1 MKAVGKTCLL
11 KCNPLLMKTD
21 FAIPR
26 LEGVTKQL
34 KTGIKRIHSNEVDEY
49 KYFFGLF
56 VGSIK
61 RDKKLVFHVCGVNA
75 EQNK

>member
-1 MKAVGKTCLL
+1 MGKTCLL
-11 KCNPLLMKTD
+11 KCNPLLMMLVS
-21 FAIPR
+21 AIPR
-26 LEGVTKQL
+26 LEGVTKRL
-34 KTGIKRIHSNEVDEY
+34 KTGIKRIHNNEVDEY